1 MDWNTMYGDGGEG
14 QEGISMAGVNEDPIS
29 EVELGGLTE
38 EAIAD
43 LKNLD
48 ENELGK
54 YLPPEIRREL
64 EAVYNPTESSGKNED
79 TMSNASFQEHNA

>member
-14 QEGISMAGVNEDPIS
+14 QEDISMAGVNEDPIS
-29 EVELGGLTE
+29 EVALGGLTE
-38 EAIAD
+38 EAIAA

-64 EAVYNPTESSGKNED
+64 EAVDNPTEY
-79 TMSNASFQEHNA
+79 